1 VVSLLDSNV
10 LIALFDPAHVHHEQA
25 HQWFAVN
32 RKFRWATCPLTENA
46 FLRILTN
53 SAYPGQPLSMEDA
66 VARLRTFCSEREHVF
81 WPGSVSLRERGRFRW
96 AHVQDHRQVT
106 GVYLLALAIAN
117 NGRLA
122 TLDPAMTLMAIEGAK
137 EHHLELITI

>member
-1 VVSLLDSNV
+1 VISLLDANV
-10 LIALFDPAHVHHEQA
+10 LIALFDPAHVHHEHA

-32 RKFRWATCPLTENA
+32 RKFRWATCPFTENA
-46 FLRILTN
+46 FVRILTN
-53 SAYPGQPLSMEDA
+53 PAYPGEPLSMADA
-66 VARLRTFCSEREHVF
+66 VARLRTFCSDREHVF

-96 AHVQDHRQVT
+96 NQVQDRQVT

-122 TLDPAMTLMAIEGAK
+122 TFDPTITLAAIEGAK
-137 EHHLELITI
+137 EHHLELITP